1 MNIFFERKFV
11 IQGLVV
17 FIAIVL
23 LSRLFYIQVIDDSYF
38 LSANNN
44 VLRKINIYPA
54 RGIIYD
60 RNGRILVQNEPVYD
74 LMVIPKQTKEIDTLN
89 FCKLIGITKEEF
101 IEKIKKARKYSPFK
115 SSIFEKQLSA
125 RVYAS
130 FQEQLYEFPGFYV
143 QNRTVR
149 KYPDSTA
156 AHMLGYI
163 GEVDDRIIAKTNNY
177 YQLGDYIGISGIEK
191 SYENI
196 LRGQRGTKVI
206 MVDVLNREQGSYEN
220 GAYDTVAI
228 AGEKL
233 ISSIDYRIQKLGE
246 ELMKNKKG
254 SVVAIEPSTGE
265 ILCFISSPGY
275 DPNLLV
281 GRERGNNYIKLLK
294 DAQKPLFVRPLM
306 AQYPP
311 GSIFKAVEALI
322 AQQENLI
329 YPETR
334 FPCGGGYNYGNRT
347 LKCMHV
353 HSPLD
358 LRESIAQS
366 CNSYYC
372 WTFKK
377 LIDQGNYGSA
387 EKNFLKWREYVN
399 NFGIGKKTGIDL
411 PNELNGLLPTVK
423 FYDKYYGSGRWKSS
437 TIISLSIG
445 QGELGVT
452 PLQMANVTAA
462 IANRGW
468 YYNPHLI
475 KAIGNNNTQKK
486 EYTTKNYLGIDTSYF
501 GVVIEG
507 MHDVVERGTATYAKI
522 NGIAMC
528 GKTGTA
534 QNPHGKD
541 HSVFFAFAPKDNP
554 KIAIA
559 VVVENAGF
567 GSIWAAPIAS
577 LLVEKYLTDSI
588 SRPRYYVDRLKNAD
602 LIHAPV
608 VSEEDKKKAEE
619 KKKKN

>member
-1 MNIFFERKFV
+1 MNIFPERKFI
-11 IQGLVV
+11 IQGLIIFVAV
-17 FIAIVL
+17 IL
-23 LSRLFYIQVIDDSYF
+23 LARLFYIQVIDDSYF

-74 LMVIPKQTKEIDTLN
+74 LMVIPRQTKSIDTLE
-89 FCKLIGITKEEF
+89 FCKLIGISKDEF
-101 IEKIKKARKYSPFK
+101 ISKMNKARKYSPFK
-115 SSIFEKQLSA
+115 ASIFEKQLSA
-125 RVYAS
+125 RLFAG
-130 FQEQLYEFPGFYV
+130 FQERLFEFPGFYV

-156 AHMLGYI
+156 AHVLGYI
-163 GEVDDRIIAKTNNY
+163 GEVNDYIISKTNNY

-191 SYENI
+191 SYEDI

-220 GAYDTVAI
+220 GAYDTVAV

-246 ELMKNKKG
+246 QLMQNKKG
-254 SVVAIEPSTGE
+254 SIVAIEPSTGE

-281 GRERGNNYIKLLK
+281 GRERGNNYIKLLR
-294 DAQKPLFVRPLM
+294 DETKPLFVRPLM

-334 FPCGGGYNYGNRT
+334 FPCGGGYSIGSRMV
-347 LKCMHV
+347 KCMHV

-366 CNSYYC
+366 CNAYYC

-377 LIDQGNYGSA
+377 LIDQGNYGNV

-411 PNELNGLLPTVK
+411 PNELSGLLPTVK

-452 PLQMANVTAA
+452 PLQMANIMSI
-462 IANRGW
+462 IANKGW

-475 KAIGNNNTQKK
+475 KAIGDKAYVKK
-486 EYTTKNYLGIDTSYF
+486 EYTTKNFVGIDSSYF
-501 GVVIEG
+501 EVVIDG
-507 MHDVVERGTATYAKI
+507 MQQVVDRGTAYYAKI
-522 NGIAMC
+522 NDIAMC

-541 HSVFFAFAPKDNP
+541 HSVFVAFAPRENP

-567 GSIWAAPIAS
+567 GSTWAAPMAS
-577 LLVEKYLTDSI
+577 ILIEKYLKDTV
-588 SRPRYYVDRLKNAD
+588 SRPAYYIDRLLNAD
-602 LIHAPV
+602 LIHAPKV
-608 VSEEDKKKAEE
+608 LVEKEEESGE
-619 KKKKN
+619 

>member
-17 FIAIVL
+17 FIAFIL

-60 RNGRILVQNEPVYD
+60 RNGHILVQNEPVYD
-74 LMVIPKQTKEIDTLN
+74 LMVIPKQTKDIDTLN
-89 FCKLIGITKEEF
+89 FCKLIGISKSEF
-101 IEKIKKARKYSPFK
+101 TEKIKKARKYSPFK
-115 SSIFEKQLSA
+115 ASIFEKQLSA

-149 KYPDSTA
+149 KYPDSA
-156 AHMLGYI
+156 ASHVLGYI
-163 GEVDDRIIAKTNNY
+163 GEVNDRIIASTNNY
-177 YQLGDYIGISGIEK
+177 YQKGDYIGISGIEK

-206 MVDVLNREQGSYEN
+206 MVDVLNRDQGSYEN

-233 ISSIDYRIQKLGE
+233 VSSIDFEMQKLGE
-246 ELMKNKKG
+246 ALMRNKKG
-254 SVVAIEPSTGE
+254 SIVAIEPSTGE

-281 GRERGNNYIKLLK
+281 GRERGNNYIKLLR
-294 DAQKPLFVRPLM
+294 DPQKPLFVRPLM

-311 GSIFKAVEALI
+311 GSIFKAVEALV

-329 YPETR
+329 FPETR
-334 FPCGGGYNYGNRT
+334 FPCGGGYSIGSRT
-347 LKCMHV
+347 VKCMHN
-353 HSPLD
+353 HSPLN
-358 LRESIAQS
+358 LQESIAQS

-399 NFGIGKKTGIDL
+399 KFGIGKKTGIDL
-411 PNELNGLLPTVK
+411 PNELNGLLPTVA
-423 FYDKYYGSGRWKSS
+423 FYDKYYGSGHWKSS
-437 TIISLSIG
+437 TIISLAIG

-462 IANRGW
+462 IANKGW

-475 KAIGNNNTQKK
+475 KAIGNNNTQKI
-486 EYTTKNYLGIDTSYF
+486 EFTTKNYVGIDSAYF
-501 GVVIEG
+501 NIVISG
-507 MHDVVERGTATYAKI
+507 MQDLVERGTATYAKI
-522 NGIAMC
+522 DGITMC
-528 GKTGTA
+528 GKTGTD
-534 QNPHGKD
+534 QNPQGKY
-541 HSVFFAFAPKDNP
+541 HSDFFAFAPRDNP

-577 LLVEKYLTDSI
+577 LLVEKYLKDTI
-588 SRPRYYVDRLKNAD
+588 SRPQYYIDRLLNAD

-608 VSEEDKKKAEE
+608 LSAEDIKKAE
-619 KKKKN
+619 KKKKK

>member
-1 MNIFFERKFV
+1 
-11 IQGLVV
+11 
-17 FIAIVL
+17 
-23 LSRLFYIQVIDDSYF
+23 
-38 LSANNN
+38 
-44 VLRKINIYPA
+44 
-54 RGIIYD
+54 
-60 RNGRILVQNEPVYD
+60 
-74 LMVIPKQTKEIDTLN
+74 MVIPRQTRAIDTLE
-89 FCKLIGITKEEF
+89 FCELIGITKEEF
-101 IEKIKKARKYSPFK
+101 IAKITKAKRYSPFK
-115 SSIFEKQLSA
+115 ASIFEKQLSA
-125 RVYAS
+125 RLYAG
-130 FQEQLYEFPGFYV
+130 FQERLFEYPGFYV

-156 AHMLGYI
+156 AHVLGYI
-163 GEVDDRIIAKTNNY
+163 GEVDDNMIAKTNNY

-191 SYENI
+191 SYEDI

-233 ISSIDYRIQKLGE
+233 ISSLDYRIQKLGE
-246 ELMKNKKG
+246 QLMQNKKG
-254 SVVAIEPSTGE
+254 SIVAIEPSTGE

-281 GRERGNNYIKLLK
+281 GRERGNNYIKLLR
-294 DAQKPLFVRPLM
+294 DETKPLFVRPLM

-329 YPETR
+329 FPETR
-334 FPCGGGYNYGNRT
+334 FPCGGGYSIGSRRV
-347 LKCMHV
+347 KCMHV

-366 CNSYYC
+366 CNAYYC

-377 LIDQGNYGSA
+377 LIDQGNYGTV

-411 PNELNGLLPTVK
+411 PNELSGLLPTVK

-452 PLQMANVTAA
+452 PLQMANIMAI
-462 IANRGW
+462 IANKGW

-475 KAIGNNNTQKK
+475 KGIGDKAYVKK
-486 EYTTKNYLGIDTSYF
+486 EFTTKNFVGVDSSYF
-501 GVVIEG
+501 EVVIDG
-507 MHDVVERGTATYAKI
+507 MQQVVDRGTAFYAKI
-522 NGIAMC
+522 NDIAMC

-541 HSVFFAFAPKDNP
+541 HSVFVAFAPRDNP

-567 GSIWAAPIAS
+567 GSTWAAPMAS
-577 LLVEKYLTDSI
+577 ILIEKYLKDTV
-588 SRPRYYVDRLKNAD
+588 SRPAYYIDRLLNAD
-602 LIHAPV
+602 LIHAPKV
-608 VSEEDKKKAEE
+608 LVEKEAESGE
-619 KKKKN
+619 

>member
-1 MNIFFERKFV
+1 MNIFPERKFI
-11 IQGLVV
+11 IQGLIIFVAV
-17 FIAIVL
+17 IL
-23 LSRLFYIQVIDDSYF
+23 LARLFYIQVVDDSYF

-60 RNGRILVQNEPVYD
+60 RNGKILVQNEPVYD
-74 LMVIPKQTKEIDTLN
+74 LMVIPRQTKALDTLE
-89 FCKLIGITKEEF
+89 FCNLIGITKEEF
-101 IEKIKKARKYSPFK
+101 IAKMTKARRYSPFK
-115 SSIFEKQLSA
+115 ASIFEKQLSA
-125 RVYAS
+125 RLYAG
-130 FQEQLYEFPGFYV
+130 FQERLFEYPGFYV

-156 AHMLGYI
+156 AHVLGYI
-163 GEVDDRIIAKTNNY
+163 GEVDDNMIAKTNNY

-191 SYENI
+191 SYEDI

-246 ELMKNKKG
+246 QLMQNKKG
-254 SVVAIEPSTGE
+254 SIVAIEPSTGE

-281 GRERGNNYIKLLK
+281 GRERGNNYIKLLR
-294 DAQKPLFVRPLM
+294 DETKPLFVRPLM

-329 YPETR
+329 FPETR
-334 FPCGGGYNYGNRT
+334 FPCGGGYSIGSRMV
-347 LKCMHV
+347 KCMHV

-366 CNSYYC
+366 CNAYYC

-377 LIDQGNYGSA
+377 LIDQGNYGTV

-411 PNELNGLLPTVK
+411 PNELSGLLPTVK

-452 PLQMANVTAA
+452 PLQMANIMAI
-462 IANRGW
+462 IANKGW

-475 KAIGNNNTQKK
+475 KGIGDKAYVK
-486 EYTTKNYLGIDTSYF
+486 EEYTTKNFVGIDTSYF
-501 GVVIEG
+501 EVVIDG
-507 MHDVVERGTATYAKI
+507 MQQVVDRGTAYYAKI
-522 NGIAMC
+522 KDIAVC

-541 HSVFFAFAPKDNP
+541 HSVFVAFAPRENP

-567 GSIWAAPIAS
+567 GSTWAAPMAS
-577 LLVEKYLTDSI
+577 ILIEKYLKDTV
-588 SRPRYYVDRLKNAD
+588 SRPAYYIDRLLNAD
-602 LIHAPV
+602 LIHAPKV
-608 VSEEDKKKAEE
+608 LVEKEDESGE
-619 KKKKN
+619 

>member
-1 MNIFFERKFV
+1 MNIFPERKFI
-11 IQGLVV
+11 IQGLIIFVAV
-17 FIAIVL
+17 IL
-23 LSRLFYIQVIDDSYF
+23 LARLFYIQVVDDSYF

-60 RNGRILVQNEPVYD
+60 RNGKILVQNEPVYD
-74 LMVIPKQTKEIDTLN
+74 LMVIPRQTKSLDTLE
-89 FCKLIGITKEEF
+89 FCNLIGITKEEF
-101 IEKIKKARKYSPFK
+101 IAKMTKARRYSPFK
-115 SSIFEKQLSA
+115 ASIFEKQLSA
-125 RVYAS
+125 RLYAG
-130 FQEQLYEFPGFYV
+130 FQERLFEYPGFYV

-156 AHMLGYI
+156 AHVLGYI
-163 GEVDDRIIAKTNNY
+163 GEVDDNMIAKTNNY

-191 SYENI
+191 SYEDI

-233 ISSIDYRIQKLGE
+233 ISSLDYRIQKLGE
-246 ELMKNKKG
+246 QLMQNKKG
-254 SVVAIEPSTGE
+254 SIVAIEPSTGE

-281 GRERGNNYIKLLK
+281 GRERGNNYIKLLR
-294 DAQKPLFVRPLM
+294 DETKPLFVRPLM

-329 YPETR
+329 FPETR
-334 FPCGGGYNYGNRT
+334 FPCGGGYSIGSRMV
-347 LKCMHV
+347 KCMHV

-366 CNSYYC
+366 CNAYYC

-377 LIDQGNYGSA
+377 LIDQGNYGTV

-411 PNELNGLLPTVK
+411 PNELSGLLPTVK

-452 PLQMANVTAA
+452 PLQMANIMAI
-462 IANRGW
+462 IANKGW

-475 KAIGNNNTQKK
+475 KGIGDKAYVK
-486 EYTTKNYLGIDTSYF
+486 EEYTTKNFVGIDTSYF
-501 GVVIEG
+501 EVVIDG
-507 MHDVVERGTATYAKI
+507 MQQVVDRGTAYYAKI
-522 NGIAMC
+522 KDIAVC

-541 HSVFFAFAPKDNP
+541 HSVFVAFAPRENP

-567 GSIWAAPIAS
+567 GSTWAAPMAS
-577 LLVEKYLTDSI
+577 ILIEKYLKDTV
-588 SRPRYYVDRLKNAD
+588 SRPAYYIDRLLNAD
-602 LIHAPV
+602 LIHAPKV
-608 VSEEDKKKAEE
+608 LVEKEDESGE
-619 KKKKN
+619 

>member
-1 MNIFFERKFV
+1 MNIFPERKFI
-11 IQGLVV
+11 IQGLIIFV
-17 FIAIVL
+17 AIIL

-44 VLRKINIYPA
+44 VLRKLNVYPA

-60 RNGRILVQNEPVYD
+60 RNGKILVQNEPVYD
-74 LMVIPKQTKEIDTLN
+74 LMVIPRQTKEIDTLE
-89 FCKLIGITKEEF
+89 FCRLIGISKEDF
-101 IEKIKKARKYSPFK
+101 ISKMSKARKYSPFK
-115 SSIFEKQLSA
+115 ASIFEKQLSA
-125 RVYAS
+125 RLYAG
-130 FQEQLYEFPGFYV
+130 FQERLFEFPGFYV

-156 AHMLGYI
+156 AHVLGYI
-163 GEVDDRIIAKTNNY
+163 GEVDENIIAKTNNY

-191 SYENI
+191 SYEDI

-233 ISSIDYRIQKLGE
+233 ISSLDYRIQKLGE
-246 ELMKNKKG
+246 QLMQNKKG
-254 SVVAIEPSTGE
+254 SIVAIEPSTGE

-281 GRERGNNYIKLLK
+281 GRERGNNYIKLLR
-294 DAQKPLFVRPLM
+294 DETKPLFVRPLM

-334 FPCGGGYNYGNRT
+334 FPCGGGYSIGSRIV
-347 LKCMHV
+347 KCMHV

-377 LIDQGNYGSA
+377 LIDQGNYGTV

-411 PNELNGLLPTVK
+411 PNELSGLLPTVK

-452 PLQMANVTAA
+452 PLQMANIMAI
-462 IANRGW
+462 IANKGW

-475 KAIGNNNTQKK
+475 KSIGDKAYVRK
-486 EYTTKNYLGIDTSYF
+486 EFTTKNFVGIDSSYF
-501 GVVIEG
+501 EVVIDG
-507 MHDVVERGTATYAKI
+507 MQQVVDRGTAVYAKI
-522 NGIAMC
+522 NDIAMC

-541 HSVFFAFAPKDNP
+541 HSVFVAFAPRENP

-567 GSIWAAPIAS
+567 GSTWAAPMAS
-577 LLVEKYLTDSI
+577 ILVEKYLKDTV
-588 SRPRYYVDRLKNAD
+588 SRPAYYIDRLLNAD
-602 LIHAPV
+602 LINTPKV
-608 VSEEDKKKAEE
+608 LVEKEEQSGE
-619 KKKKN
+619 

>member
-1 MNIFFERKFV
+1 MNIFPERKFI
-11 IQGLVV
+11 IQGLIIFVAV
-17 FIAIVL
+17 IL
-23 LSRLFYIQVIDDSYF
+23 LARLFYIQVIDDSYF

-74 LMVIPKQTKEIDTLN
+74 LMVIPRQTKSIDTLE
-89 FCKLIGITKEEF
+89 FCKLIGISKDEF
-101 IEKIKKARKYSPFK
+101 ISKMNKARKYSPFK
-115 SSIFEKQLSA
+115 ASIFEKQLSA
-125 RVYAS
+125 RLFAG
-130 FQEQLYEFPGFYV
+130 FQERLFEFPGFYV

-156 AHMLGYI
+156 AHVLGYI
-163 GEVDDRIIAKTNNY
+163 GEVNDYIISKTNNY

-191 SYENI
+191 SYEDI

-220 GAYDTVAI
+220 GAYDTVAV

-246 ELMKNKKG
+246 QLMQNKKG
-254 SVVAIEPSTGE
+254 SIVAIEPSTGE

-281 GRERGNNYIKLLK
+281 GRERGNNYIKLLR
-294 DAQKPLFVRPLM
+294 DETKPLFVRPLM

-334 FPCGGGYNYGNRT
+334 FPCGGGYSIGSRMV
-347 LKCMHV
+347 KCMHV

-366 CNSYYC
+366 CNAYYC

-377 LIDQGNYGSA
+377 LIDQGNYGNV

-411 PNELNGLLPTVK
+411 PNELSGLLPTVK

-452 PLQMANVTAA
+452 PLQMANIMSI
-462 IANRGW
+462 IANKGW
-468 YYNPHLI
+468 
-475 KAIGNNNTQKK
+475 
-486 EYTTKNYLGIDTSYF
+486 
-501 GVVIEG
+501 
-507 MHDVVERGTATYAKI
+507 
-522 NGIAMC
+522 
-528 GKTGTA
+528 
-534 QNPHGKD
+534 
-541 HSVFFAFAPKDNP
+541 
-554 KIAIA
+554 
-559 VVVENAGF
+559 
-567 GSIWAAPIAS
+567 
-577 LLVEKYLTDSI
+577 
-588 SRPRYYVDRLKNAD
+588 
-602 LIHAPV
+602 
-608 VSEEDKKKAEE
+608 
-619 KKKKN
+619 

>member
-1 MNIFFERKFV
+1 MNIFPERKFI
-11 IQGLVV
+11 IQGLIIFVAV
-17 FIAIVL
+17 IL
-23 LSRLFYIQVIDDSYF
+23 LARLFYIQVVDDSYF

-60 RNGRILVQNEPVYD
+60 RNGKILVQNEPVYD
-74 LMVIPKQTKEIDTLN
+74 LMVIPRQTKALDTLE
-89 FCKLIGITKEEF
+89 FCNLIGITKEEF
-101 IEKIKKARKYSPFK
+101 IAKMTKARRYSPFK
-115 SSIFEKQLSA
+115 ASIFEKQLSA
-125 RVYAS
+125 RLYAG
-130 FQEQLYEFPGFYV
+130 FQERLFEYPGFYV

-156 AHMLGYI
+156 AHVLGYI
-163 GEVDDRIIAKTNNY
+163 GEVDDNMIAKTNNY

-191 SYENI
+191 SYEDI

-233 ISSIDYRIQKLGE
+233 ISSLDYRIQKLGE
-246 ELMKNKKG
+246 QLMQNKKG
-254 SVVAIEPSTGE
+254 SIVAIEPSTGE

-281 GRERGNNYIKLLK
+281 GRERGNNYIKLLR
-294 DAQKPLFVRPLM
+294 DETKPLFVRPLM

-329 YPETR
+329 FPETR
-334 FPCGGGYNYGNRT
+334 FPCGGGYSIGSRMV
-347 LKCMHV
+347 KCMHV

-366 CNSYYC
+366 CNAYYC

-377 LIDQGNYGSA
+377 LIDQGNYGTV

-411 PNELNGLLPTVK
+411 PNELSGLLPTVK

-452 PLQMANVTAA
+452 PLQMANIMAI
-462 IANRGW
+462 IANKGW

-475 KAIGNNNTQKK
+475 KAIGDKAYVKK
-486 EYTTKNYLGIDTSYF
+486 EFTTKNFVGIDSSYF
-501 GVVIEG
+501 EVVIDG
-507 MHDVVERGTATYAKI
+507 MQQVVDRGTAYYAKI
-522 NGIAMC
+522 NDIAVC

-541 HSVFFAFAPKDNP
+541 HSVFVAFAPRENP

-567 GSIWAAPIAS
+567 GSTWAAPMAS
-577 LLVEKYLTDSI
+577 ILIEKYLKDTV
-588 SRPRYYVDRLKNAD
+588 SRPAYYIDRLLNAD
-602 LIHAPV
+602 LIHAPKV
-608 VSEEDKKKAEE
+608 LVEKEDESGE
-619 KKKKN
+619 

>member
-17 FIAIVL
+17 LVAIII

-60 RNGRILVQNEPVYD
+60 RNGHILVQNEPVYD
-74 LMVIPKQTKEIDTLN
+74 LMVVPKQTTALDTAN
-89 FCKLIGITKEEF
+89 FCKLIGISKIDF
-101 IEKIKKARKYSPFK
+101 IDKIKKARKYSPFK
-115 SSIFEKQLSA
+115 ASIFEKQLSA

-149 KYPDSTA
+149 KYPDSSA
-156 AHMLGYI
+156 AHVLGYI
-163 GEVDDRIIAKTNNY
+163 GEVDDRIIASTNNY
-177 YQLGDYIGISGIEK
+177 YQKGDYIGISGIEK

-233 ISSIDYRIQKLGE
+233 ISSIDFRIQKLGE

-294 DAQKPLFVRPLM
+294 DIQKPLFVRPLM

-322 AQQENLI
+322 AQQESLI
-329 YPETR
+329 FPETR
-334 FPCGGGYNYGNRT
+334 FPCGGGYNFGNRT

-366 CNSYYC
+366 CNTYYC

-377 LIDQGNYGSA
+377 LIDQGNYGSV

-411 PNELNGLLPTVK
+411 PNELNGLLPTVA
-423 FYDKYYGSGRWKSS
+423 FYDKYYGSGHWKSS
-437 TIISLSIG
+437 TIISLAVG

-462 IANRGW
+462 IANKGW

-475 KAIGNNNTQKK
+475 KAVGNNNTQKK
-486 EYTTKNYLGIDTSYF
+486 EYTTKNYVGVDSSYF
-501 GVVIEG
+501 NVVIDG
-507 MHDVVERGTATYAKI
+507 MQAVVEGGTATYARI
-522 NGIAMC
+522 NGITMC

-541 HSVFFAFAPKDNP
+541 HSVFFAFAPRDNP

-577 LLVEKYLTDSI
+577 ILVEKYLKDTVSK
-588 SRPRYYVDRLKNAD
+588 PKYYVDRLLNAD
-602 LIHAPV
+602 FIHPAV
-608 VSEEDKKKAEE
+608 VVKKEE
-619 KKKKN
+619 

>member
-1 MNIFFERKFV
+1 MNIFPERKFI
-11 IQGLVV
+11 IQGLIIFVAV
-17 FIAIVL
+17 IL
-23 LSRLFYIQVIDDSYF
+23 LARLFYIQVVDDSYF

-60 RNGRILVQNEPVYD
+60 RNGKILVQNEPVYD
-74 LMVIPKQTKEIDTLN
+74 LMVIPRQTKSLDTLE
-89 FCKLIGITKEEF
+89 FCNLIGITKEEF
-101 IEKIKKARKYSPFK
+101 IAKMTKARRYSPFK
-115 SSIFEKQLSA
+115 ASIFEKQLSA
-125 RVYAS
+125 RLYAG
-130 FQEQLYEFPGFYV
+130 FQERLFEYPGFYV

-156 AHMLGYI
+156 AHVLGYI
-163 GEVDDRIIAKTNNY
+163 GEVDDNMIAKTNNY

-191 SYENI
+191 SYEDI

-246 ELMKNKKG
+246 QLMQNKKG
-254 SVVAIEPSTGE
+254 SIVAIEPSTGE

-281 GRERGNNYIKLLK
+281 GRERGNNYIKLLR
-294 DAQKPLFVRPLM
+294 DETKPLFVRPLM

-329 YPETR
+329 FPETR
-334 FPCGGGYNYGNRT
+334 FPCGGGYSIGSRMV
-347 LKCMHV
+347 KCMHV

-366 CNSYYC
+366 CNAYYC

-377 LIDQGNYGSA
+377 LIDQGNYGTV

-411 PNELNGLLPTVK
+411 PNELSGLLPTVK

-452 PLQMANVTAA
+452 PLQMANIMAI
-462 IANRGW
+462 IANKGW

-475 KAIGNNNTQKK
+475 KGIGDKAYVK
-486 EYTTKNYLGIDTSYF
+486 EEYTTKNFVGIDTSYF
-501 GVVIEG
+501 EVVIDG
-507 MHDVVERGTATYAKI
+507 MQQVVDRGTAYYAKI
-522 NGIAMC
+522 KDIAVC

-541 HSVFFAFAPKDNP
+541 HSVFVAFAPRENP

-567 GSIWAAPIAS
+567 GSTWAAPMAS
-577 LLVEKYLTDSI
+577 ILIEKYLKDTV
-588 SRPRYYVDRLKNAD
+588 SRPAYYIDRLLNAD
-602 LIHAPV
+602 LIHAPKV
-608 VSEEDKKKAEE
+608 LVEKEDESGE
-619 KKKKN
+619 

>member
-17 FIAIVL
+17 FIAFIL

-60 RNGRILVQNEPVYD
+60 RNGHILVQNEPVYD
-74 LMVIPKQTKEIDTLN
+74 LMVIPKQTKDIDTLN
-89 FCKLIGITKEEF
+89 FCKLIGISKSEF
-101 IEKIKKARKYSPFK
+101 TEKIKKARKYSPFK
-115 SSIFEKQLSA
+115 ASIFEKQLSA

-149 KYPDSTA
+149 KYPDSA
-156 AHMLGYI
+156 ASHVLGYI
-163 GEVDDRIIAKTNNY
+163 GEVNDRIIASTNNY
-177 YQLGDYIGISGIEK
+177 YQKGDYIGISGIEK

-206 MVDVLNREQGSYEN
+206 MVDVLNRDQGSYEN

-233 ISSIDYRIQKLGE
+233 VSSIDFEMQKLGE
-246 ELMKNKKG
+246 ALMRNKKG
-254 SVVAIEPSTGE
+254 SIVAIEPSTGE

-281 GRERGNNYIKLLK
+281 GRERGNNYIKLLR
-294 DAQKPLFVRPLM
+294 DPQKPLFVRPLM

-311 GSIFKAVEALI
+311 GSIFKAVEALV

-329 YPETR
+329 FPETR
-334 FPCGGGYNYGNRT
+334 FPCGGGYSIGSRT
-347 LKCMHV
+347 VKCMHN
-353 HSPLD
+353 HSPLN
-358 LRESIAQS
+358 LQESIAQS

-399 NFGIGKKTGIDL
+399 KFGIGKKTGIDL
-411 PNELNGLLPTVK
+411 PNELNGLLPTVA
-423 FYDKYYGSGRWKSS
+423 FYDKYYGSGHWKSS
-437 TIISLSIG
+437 TIISLAIG

-462 IANRGW
+462 IANKGW

-475 KAIGNNNTQKK
+475 KAIGNNNTQKI
-486 EYTTKNYLGIDTSYF
+486 EFTTKNYVGIDSAYF
-501 GVVIEG
+501 NIVISG
-507 MHDVVERGTATYAKI
+507 MQDVVERGTATYAKI
-522 NGIAMC
+522 DGITMC
-528 GKTGTA
+528 GKT
-534 QNPHGKD
+534 
-541 HSVFFAFAPKDNP
+541 
-554 KIAIA
+554 
-559 VVVENAGF
+559 
-567 GSIWAAPIAS
+567 
-577 LLVEKYLTDSI
+577 
-588 SRPRYYVDRLKNAD
+588 
-602 LIHAPV
+602 
-608 VSEEDKKKAEE
+608 
-619 KKKKN
+619 

>member
-17 FIAIVL
+17 LVAIII

-60 RNGRILVQNEPVYD
+60 RNGHILVQNEPVYD
-74 LMVIPKQTKEIDTLN
+74 LMVVPKQTKELDTLN
-89 FCKLIGITKEEF
+89 FCKLIGISKLDF
-101 IEKIKKARKYSPFK
+101 IDKIKKARKYSPFK
-115 SSIFEKQLSA
+115 ASIFEKQLSA

-149 KYPDSTA
+149 KYPDSSA
-156 AHMLGYI
+156 AHVLGYI
-163 GEVDDRIIAKTNNY
+163 GEVDDRIIASTNNY
-177 YQLGDYIGISGIEK
+177 YQKGDYIGISGIEK

-233 ISSIDYRIQKLGE
+233 ISGIDFRIQKLGE

-294 DAQKPLFVRPLM
+294 DIQKPLFVRPLM

-322 AQQENLI
+322 AQQESLI
-329 YPETR
+329 FPETR
-334 FPCGGGYNYGNRT
+334 FPCGGGYNFGNRT

-366 CNSYYC
+366 CNTYYC

-377 LIDQGNYGSA
+377 LIDQGNYGSV

-411 PNELNGLLPTVK
+411 PNELNGLLPTVA
-423 FYDKYYGSGRWKSS
+423 FYDKYYGSGHWKSS
-437 TIISLSIG
+437 TIISLAVG

-452 PLQMANVTAA
+452 PLQMANITAA
-462 IANRGW
+462 IANKGW

-475 KAIGNNNTQKK
+475 KAVGNNNTQKK
-486 EYTTKNYLGIDTSYF
+486 EYTTKNYVGVDSSYF
-501 GVVIEG
+501 NVVIDG
-507 MHDVVERGTATYAKI
+507 MQAVVERGTATYARI
-522 NGIAMC
+522 NGITMC

-541 HSVFFAFAPKDNP
+541 HSVFFAFAPRDNP

-577 LLVEKYLTDSI
+577 ILVEKYLKDTVSK
-588 SRPRYYVDRLKNAD
+588 PKYYVDRLLNAD
-602 LIHAPV
+602 LIHPPV
-608 VSEEDKKKAEE
+608 VVKKEE
-619 KKKKN
+619 

>member
-1 MNIFFERKFV
+1 MNIFPERKFI
-11 IQGLVV
+11 IQGLIIFVAV
-17 FIAIVL
+17 IL
-23 LSRLFYIQVIDDSYF
+23 LARLFYIQVIDDSYF

-74 LMVIPKQTKEIDTLN
+74 LMVIPRQTKSIDTLE
-89 FCKLIGITKEEF
+89 FCKLIGISKDEF
-101 IEKIKKARKYSPFK
+101 ISKMNKARKYSPFK
-115 SSIFEKQLSA
+115 ASIFEKQLSA
-125 RVYAS
+125 RLFAG
-130 FQEQLYEFPGFYV
+130 FQERLFEFPGFYV

-156 AHMLGYI
+156 AHVLGYI
-163 GEVDDRIIAKTNNY
+163 GEVNDYIISKTNNY

-191 SYENI
+191 SYEDI

-220 GAYDTVAI
+220 GAYDTVAV

-246 ELMKNKKG
+246 QLMQNKKG
-254 SVVAIEPSTGE
+254 SIVAIEPSTGE

-281 GRERGNNYIKLLK
+281 GRERGNNYIKLLR
-294 DAQKPLFVRPLM
+294 DETKPLFVRPLM

-334 FPCGGGYNYGNRT
+334 FPCGGGYSIGSRMV
-347 LKCMHV
+347 KCMHV

-366 CNSYYC
+366 CNAYYC

-377 LIDQGNYGSA
+377 LIDQGNYGNV

-411 PNELNGLLPTVK
+411 PNELSGLLPTVK

-452 PLQMANVTAA
+452 PLQMANIMAI
-462 IANRGW
+462 IANKGW

-475 KAIGNNNTQKK
+475 KAIGDKAYVKK
-486 EYTTKNYLGIDTSYF
+486 EYTTKNFVGIDSSYF
-501 GVVIEG
+501 EVVIDG
-507 MHDVVERGTATYAKI
+507 MQQVVDRGTAYYAKI
-522 NGIAMC
+522 NDIAMC

-541 HSVFFAFAPKDNP
+541 HSVFVAFAPRENP

-567 GSIWAAPIAS
+567 GSTWAAPMAS
-577 LLVEKYLTDSI
+577 ILIEKYLKDTV
-588 SRPRYYVDRLKNAD
+588 SRPAYYIDRLLNAD
-602 LIHAPV
+602 LIHAPKV
-608 VSEEDKKKAEE
+608 LVEKEEESGE
-619 KKKKN
+619 

>member
-1 MNIFFERKFV
+1 MNIFPERRFI
-11 IQGLVV
+11 IQGLIILVA
-17 FIAIVL
+17 FIL
-23 LSRLFYIQVIDDSYF
+23 LIRLFYIQVIDDSYF

-44 VLRKINIYPA
+44 VLRKINVYPA

-60 RNGRILVQNEPVYD
+60 RNGKILVQNEPVYD
-74 LMVIPKQTKEIDTLN
+74 LMVVPKQTKEMDTLE
-89 FCKLIGITKEEF
+89 FCRLIGISKQDF
-101 IEKIKKARKYSPFK
+101 IDKMRKARKYSPFK
-115 SSIFEKQLSA
+115 ASIFEKQLSA
-125 RVYAS
+125 RLYAG
-130 FQEQLYEFPGFYV
+130 FQERMYEFAGFYV

-149 KYPDSTA
+149 KYPDSIA
-156 AHMLGYI
+156 AHVLGYI
-163 GEVDDRIIAKTNNY
+163 GEVDENIISKTNNY

-191 SYENI
+191 SYEDI

-233 ISSIDYRIQKLGE
+233 VSSLDYRIQKLGE
-246 ELMKNKKG
+246 DLMRNKRG
-254 SVVAIEPSTGE
+254 SIVAIEPSTGE

-281 GRERGNNYIKLLK
+281 GRERGNNYIKLLR
-294 DAQKPLFVRPLM
+294 DETKPLFVRPLM

-334 FPCGGGYNYGNRT
+334 FPCGGGYSIGSRIV
-347 LKCMHV
+347 KCMHV

-366 CNSYYC
+366 CNAYYC

-377 LIDQGNYGSA
+377 LIDQGNYGTV

-399 NFGIGKKTGIDL
+399 AFGIGKKTGIDL
-411 PNELNGLLPTVK
+411 PNELSGLLPTVQ
-423 FYDKYYGSGRWKSS
+423 FYDKYYGSGGWKSS

-452 PLQMANVTAA
+452 PLQMANIMAI
-462 IANRGW
+462 IANKGW

-475 KAIGNNNTQKK
+475 KAIGEKSYQKK
-486 EYTTKNYLGIDTSYF
+486 EFTTKNYVGIDTQYF
-501 GVVIEG
+501 NIVTEG
-507 MHDVVERGTATYAKI
+507 MQQVVDRGTAYYAKI
-522 NGIAMC
+522 KDIAMC

-541 HSVFFAFAPKDNP
+541 HSVFVAFAPRENP

-567 GSIWAAPIAS
+567 GSTWAAPIAS
-577 LLVEKYLTDSI
+577 ILVEKYLKDTV
-588 SRPRYYVDRLKNAD
+588 SRPAYYIDRLLNAD
-602 LIHAPV
+602 LIHPPKV
-608 VSEEDKKKAEE
+608 LVEKEEEQGE
-619 KKKKN
+619 

>member
-17 FIAIVL
+17 LVAIII

-60 RNGRILVQNEPVYD
+60 RNGHILVQNEPVYD
-74 LMVIPKQTKEIDTLN
+74 LMVVPKQTTALDTAN
-89 FCKLIGITKEEF
+89 FCKLIGISKIDF
-101 IEKIKKARKYSPFK
+101 IDKIKKARKYSPFK
-115 SSIFEKQLSA
+115 ASIFEKQLSA

-149 KYPDSTA
+149 KYPDSSA
-156 AHMLGYI
+156 AHVLGYI
-163 GEVDDRIIAKTNNY
+163 GEVDDRIIASTNNY
-177 YQLGDYIGISGIEK
+177 YQKGDYIGISGIEK

-233 ISSIDYRIQKLGE
+233 ISSIDFRIQKLGE

-294 DAQKPLFVRPLM
+294 DIQKPLFVRPLM

-322 AQQENLI
+322 AQQESLI
-329 YPETR
+329 FPETR
-334 FPCGGGYNYGNRT
+334 FPCGGGYNFGNRT

-366 CNSYYC
+366 CNTYYC

-377 LIDQGNYGSA
+377 LIDQGNYGSV

-411 PNELNGLLPTVK
+411 PNELNGLLPTVA
-423 FYDKYYGSGRWKSS
+423 FYDKYYGSGHWKSS
-437 TIISLSIG
+437 TIISLAVG

-462 IANRGW
+462 IANKGW

-475 KAIGNNNTQKK
+475 KAVGNNNTQKK
-486 EYTTKNYLGIDTSYF
+486 EYTTKNYVGVDSSYF
-501 GVVIEG
+501 NVVIDG
-507 MHDVVERGTATYAKI
+507 MQAVVERGTATYARI
-522 NGIAMC
+522 NGITMC

-541 HSVFFAFAPKDNP
+541 HSVFFAFAPRDNP

-577 LLVEKYLTDSI
+577 ILVEKYLKDTVSK
-588 SRPRYYVDRLKNAD
+588 PKYYVDRLLNAD
-602 LIHAPV
+602 FIHPAV
-608 VSEEDKKKAEE
+608 VVKKEE
-619 KKKKN
+619 

>member
-1 MNIFFERKFV
+1 MNIFPERKFI
-11 IQGLVV
+11 IQGLIIIVA
-17 FIAIVL
+17 AIL
-23 LSRLFYIQVIDDSYF
+23 LSRLFYIQVVDDSYF

-44 VLRKINIYPA
+44 VLRKLNIYPA

-60 RNGRILVQNEPVYD
+60 RNGKILVQNEPVYD
-74 LMVIPKQTKEIDTLN
+74 LMVIPRQTKLLDTLE
-89 FCKLIGITKEEF
+89 FCRLIGISKEDFITKME
-101 IEKIKKARKYSPFK
+101 KARKYSPFK
-115 SSIFEKQLSA
+115 ASIFEKQLSA
-125 RVYAS
+125 RLYAG
-130 FQEQLYEFPGFYV
+130 FQERLFEFPGFYV

-156 AHMLGYI
+156 AHVLGYI
-163 GEVDDRIIAKTNNY
+163 GEVDENIIAKTNNY

-191 SYENI
+191 SYEDI

-220 GAYDTVAI
+220 GSYDTVAI

-233 ISSIDYRIQKLGE
+233 ISSLDYRIQKLGE
-246 ELMKNKKG
+246 QLMRNKKG
-254 SVVAIEPSTGE
+254 SIVAIEPSTGE

-281 GRERGNNYIKLLK
+281 GRERGNNYVKLLR
-294 DAQKPLFVRPLM
+294 DETKPLFVRPIM

-311 GSIFKAVEALI
+311 GSIFKAVESLI

-329 YPETR
+329 FPETR
-334 FPCGGGYNYGNRT
+334 FPCGGGYSIGSRFV
-347 LKCMHV
+347 KCMHV
-353 HSPLD
+353 HPPLD
-358 LRESIAQS
+358 LREAIAQS
-366 CNSYYC
+366 CNAYFC

-377 LIDQGNYGSA
+377 LIDQGNYGNV

-411 PNELNGLLPTVK
+411 PNELSGLLPTVK

-437 TIISLSIG
+437 TIISLSLG

-452 PLQMANVTAA
+452 PLQMANIMAI
-462 IANRGW
+462 IANKGW

-475 KAIGNNNTQKK
+475 KSIGDKAYVKK
-486 EYTTKNYLGIDTSYF
+486 EFTTKNYVGVDSSYF
-501 GVVIEG
+501 EVVIDG
-507 MHDVVERGTATYAKI
+507 MQQVVERGTAVYAKI
-522 NGIAMC
+522 NDITIC

-541 HSVFFAFAPKDNP
+541 HSVFVAFAPRENP

-567 GSIWAAPIAS
+567 GSTWAAPMAS
-577 LLVEKYLTDSI
+577 ILIEKYLKDTV
-588 SRPRYYVDRLKNAD
+588 SRPAYYIDRLLNAD
-602 LIHAPV
+602 LINPPKVLVAK
-608 VSEEDKKKAEE
+608 EDKSGE
-619 KKKKN
+619 

>member
-1 MNIFFERKFV
+1 MNIFFERKLV
-11 IQGLVV
+11 IQGL
-17 FIAIVL
+17 IVL
-23 LSRLFYIQVIDDSYF
+23 VAIILLTRLFYIQVIDDSYF

-60 RNGRILVQNEPVYD
+60 RNGKILVQNEPVYD
-74 LMVIPKQTKEIDTLN
+74 LMVIPKQTKELDTLN
-89 FCKLIGITKEEF
+89 FCKLIGISKEQF
-101 IEKIKKARKYSPFK
+101 IEKMKKARKYSPFK
-115 SSIFEKQLSA
+115 ASIFEKQLSA
-125 RVYAS
+125 RTFAS

-149 KYPDSTA
+149 KYPDSLA
-156 AHMLGYI
+156 AHVLGYI
-163 GEVDDRIIAKTNNY
+163 GEVDDRIIEKTNNY
-177 YQLGDYIGISGIEK
+177 YQIGDYIGISGIE
-191 SYENI
+191 SAYEDI

-220 GAYDTVAI
+220 GAYDTVAV

-233 ISSIDYRIQKLGE
+233 ISSLDFEIQKLGE
-246 ELMKNKKG
+246 QLMKNKNG
-254 SVVAIEPSTGE
+254 SIVAIEPSTGE
-265 ILCFISSPGY
+265 ILCFVSSPGY

-281 GRERGNNYIKLLK
+281 GRERGNNYVKLLR
-294 DAQKPLFVRPLM
+294 DTQKPLFMRPLM

-322 AQQENLI
+322 AQQEGLI
-329 YPETR
+329 FPETR
-334 FPCGGGYNYGNRT
+334 FPCGGGYSIGNRVV
-347 LKCMHV
+347 KCMHV

-366 CNSYYC
+366 CNAYYC

-377 LIDQGNYGSA
+377 LIDQGNYQTA

-399 NFGIGKKTGIDL
+399 KFGIGKKTGIDL
-411 PNELNGLLPTVK
+411 PNELNGLLPTVA

-437 TIISLSIG
+437 TIISLAIG

-462 IANRGW
+462 IANKGW

-475 KAIGNNNTQKK
+475 KAIGNKNYQKK
-486 EYTTKNYLGIDTSYF
+486 EFTTKNYVGIDSSYF
-501 GVVIEG
+501 NVVIDG
-507 MHDVVERGTATYAKI
+507 MQDVVERGTATYAKI
-522 NGIAMC
+522 NGITMC

-541 HSVFFAFAPKDNP
+541 HSVFFAFAPRDNP

-577 LLVEKYLTDSI
+577 ILVEKYLTDSI
-588 SRPRYYVDRLKNAD
+588 SKPQYYVDRLLNAD
-602 LIHAPV
+602 LIHPPV
-608 VSEEDKKKAEE
+608 VKTEE
-619 KKKKN
+619 KKKN

>member
-1 MNIFFERKFV
+1 MNIFPERKFI
-11 IQGLVV
+11 IQGLIIFVAV
-17 FIAIVL
+17 IL
-23 LSRLFYIQVIDDSYF
+23 LARLFYIQVIDDSYF

-60 RNGRILVQNEPVYD
+60 RNGKILVQNEPVYD
-74 LMVIPKQTKEIDTLN
+74 LMVIPRQTRTIDTLE

-101 IEKIKKARKYSPFK
+101 IAKMTKAKRYSPFK
-115 SSIFEKQLSA
+115 ASIFEKQLSA
-125 RVYAS
+125 RLYAG
-130 FQEQLYEFPGFYV
+130 FQERLFEYPGFYV

-156 AHMLGYI
+156 AHVLGYI
-163 GEVDDRIIAKTNNY
+163 GEVDDNMIAKTNNY

-191 SYENI
+191 SYEDI

-233 ISSIDYRIQKLGE
+233 ISSLDYRIQKLGE
-246 ELMKNKKG
+246 QLMQNKKG
-254 SVVAIEPSTGE
+254 SIVAIEPSTGE

-281 GRERGNNYIKLLK
+281 GRERGNNYIKLLR
-294 DAQKPLFVRPLM
+294 DETKPLFVRPLM

-329 YPETR
+329 FPETR
-334 FPCGGGYNYGNRT
+334 FPCGGGYSIGSRT
-347 LKCMHV
+347 VKCMHV

-366 CNSYYC
+366 CNAYYC

-377 LIDQGNYGSA
+377 LIDQGNYGTV

-411 PNELNGLLPTVK
+411 PNELSGLLPTVK

-452 PLQMANVTAA
+452 PLQMANIMAI
-462 IANRGW
+462 IANKGW

-475 KAIGNNNTQKK
+475 KGIGDKAYVKK
-486 EYTTKNYLGIDTSYF
+486 EFTTKNFVGIDTSYF
-501 GVVIEG
+501 EVVIDG
-507 MHDVVERGTATYAKI
+507 MQQVVDRGTAYYAKI
-522 NGIAMC
+522 NDIAVC

-541 HSVFFAFAPKDNP
+541 HSVFVAFAPRENP

-567 GSIWAAPIAS
+567 GSIWAAPMAS
-577 LLVEKYLTDSI
+577 ILIEKYLKDTV
-588 SRPRYYVDRLKNAD
+588 SRPAYYIDRLLNAD
-602 LIHAPV
+602 LIHAPKV
-608 VSEEDKKKAEE
+608 LVEKEDESGE
-619 KKKKN
+619 

>member
-1 MNIFFERKFV
+1 MNIFPERKFI
-11 IQGLVV
+11 IQGLIIFVAV
-17 FIAIVL
+17 IL
-23 LSRLFYIQVIDDSYF
+23 LARLFYIQVIDDSYF

-60 RNGRILVQNEPVYD
+60 RNGKILVQNEPVYD
-74 LMVIPKQTKEIDTLN
+74 LMVIPRQTKAMDTLE
-89 FCKLIGITKEEF
+89 FCKLIGISKEDF
-101 IEKIKKARKYSPFK
+101 IIKMNKARKYSPFK
-115 SSIFEKQLSA
+115 ASIFEKQLSA
-125 RVYAS
+125 RLYAG
-130 FQEQLYEFPGFYV
+130 FQERLFEYPGFYV

-156 AHMLGYI
+156 AHVLGYI
-163 GEVDDRIIAKTNNY
+163 GEVDDNIISKTNNY

-191 SYENI
+191 SYEDI

-233 ISSIDYRIQKLGE
+233 ISSLDYRIQKLGE
-246 ELMKNKKG
+246 QLMQNKKG
-254 SVVAIEPSTGE
+254 SIVAIEPSTGE

-281 GRERGNNYIKLLK
+281 GRERGNNYIKLLR
-294 DAQKPLFVRPLM
+294 DETKPLFVRPLM

-329 YPETR
+329 FPETR
-334 FPCGGGYNYGNRT
+334 FPCGGGYSIGSRMV
-347 LKCMHV
+347 KCMHV

-366 CNSYYC
+366 CNAYYC

-377 LIDQGNYGSA
+377 LIDQGNYGTV

-399 NFGIGKKTGIDL
+399 SFGIGKKTGIDL
-411 PNELNGLLPTVK
+411 PNELSGLLPTVK

-452 PLQMANVTAA
+452 PLQMANIMAI
-462 IANRGW
+462 IANKGW

-475 KAIGNNNTQKK
+475 KGIGDKAYVKK
-486 EYTTKNYLGIDTSYF
+486 EYTTKNFVGIDSSYF
-501 GVVIEG
+501 EVVIDG
-507 MHDVVERGTATYAKI
+507 MQQVVDRGTAYYAKI
-522 NGIAMC
+522 NDIAMC

-541 HSVFFAFAPKDNP
+541 HSVFVAFAPRENP

-567 GSIWAAPIAS
+567 GSTWAAPMAS
-577 LLVEKYLTDSI
+577 ILVEKYLKDTV
-588 SRPRYYVDRLKNAD
+588 SRPAYYIDRLLNAD
-602 LIHAPV
+602 LIHAPKV
-608 VSEEDKKKAEE
+608 LVEKEDEPGE
-619 KKKKN
+619 